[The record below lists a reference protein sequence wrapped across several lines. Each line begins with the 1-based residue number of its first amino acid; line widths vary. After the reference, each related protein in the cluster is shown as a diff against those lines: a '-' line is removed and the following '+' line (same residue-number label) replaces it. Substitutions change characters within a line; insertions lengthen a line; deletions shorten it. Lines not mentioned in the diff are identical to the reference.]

1 MAERDAVVSR
11 FLEAQDRLV
20 IQASDLSLE
29 TIAEMVEKGSI
40 DIGPVFQ
47 RRERWKREKQSALI
61 ESFLLNV
68 PVPPI
73 YLSEDD
79 FGTYS
84 VIDGK
89 QRIMSIHGFMRGELE
104 LRGLKEFHS
113 IEGMRFRELPPQM
126 QNALRVRPY
135 LRAVTLLK
143 QSDPELKYE
152 VFTRLNTGGEPLNAQ
167 EIRNVAFRGPL
178 NNLIYELADT
188 QFLQQQL
195 KIRGRGSS
203 AFRVMAD
210 AEYVLRFFTLHDRW
224 ESFSGDL
231 RRSLDDYM
239 KENRTASGQM
249 LEALRGLFRRTLED
263 CENVWGEAAF
273 KRPVESGWRDQM
285 LAGMYDAQMLS
296 ISFLTKAQVEKL
308 VSEARP
314 VIEATRDLFLEDKE
328 FEEAVRRATNTPSR
342 IRYRVRRMIGLL
354 DEFL

>member
-1 MAERDAVVSR
+1 MTERDGVVRR

-29 TIAEMVEKGSI
+29 TIAEMVEKSSI

-47 RRERWKREKQSALI
+47 RRERWTREKQSALI

-79 FGTYS
+79 YGTYS

-89 QRIMSIHGFMRGELE
+89 QRIMSIHAFMRKAQELK
-104 LRGLKEFHS
+104 GLKEFRS
-113 IEGMRFRELPPQM
+113 IEGLRFADLPQQM
-126 QNALRVRPY
+126 QNALLVRPY

-143 QSDPELKYE
+143 QSHPELKYE

-178 NNLIYELADT
+178 NELVYRLGEVP
-188 QFLQQQL
+188 FLRQQL
-195 KIRGRGSS
+195 KIRGRSSS
-203 AFRVMAD
+203 AYRVMAD
-210 AEYVLRFFTLHDRW
+210 AEYVLRFFALHQRW
-224 ESFSGDL
+224 DSFSGDL

-239 KENRTASGQM
+239 RENRELSGSH
-249 LEALRGLFRRTLED
+249 LDSLRRLFVRALTG
-263 CENVWGEAAF
+263 CKSVWGDAAF
-273 KRPVESGWRDQM
+273 KRPVDNGWRDQM

-296 ISFLTKAQVEKL
+296 ISFLGDGEIEAL
-308 VSEARP
+308 VAEASR
-314 VIEATRDLFLEDKE
+314 VLEATRRLFLEDKG

-342 IRYRVRRMIGLL
+342 IRFRVRRMTEVLKGCL
-354 DEFL
+354 